1 MIDIDLTSRD
11 LLGNV
16 SFNLKGKSNSGIE
29 CLIQKVVVL
38 LLSNSATNYFTKI
51 IGGNL
56 EAMGKI
62 TISSIDDDFRMMI
75 STSLLGLKQKIQK
88 SEIAENIP
96 TIYRLKNL
104 EIKDILYDKI
114 TGTVVLSILLSTNSE
129 TKIIKLP
136 VK

>member
-16 SFNLKGKSNSGIE
+16 SFSLKGKSNSGIE

-38 LLSNSATNYFTKI
+38 LLSNSATNYFSTI

-75 STSLLGLKQKIQK
+75 STSLLGIVNF
-88 SEIAENIP
+88 I
-96 TIYRLKNL
+96 IY
-104 EIKDILYDKI
+104 
-114 TGTVVLSILLSTNSE
+114 
-129 TKIIKLP
+129 KLRN
-136 VK
+136 